1 MCISESRSGSLWLDP
16 RGKIKRSGWYWS
28 MQVHLINDFDVM
40 NVIRLLGYGDE
51 VISAHAGTH
60 QQEPRGFVR
69 LALEVYPLKRRNPRH
84 FFVPIKERTLPG
96 TVIMIQSSE
105 DWRLSFIVSGLP
117 YY

>member
-1 MCISESRSGSLWLDP
+1 
-16 RGKIKRSGWYWS
+16 

-40 NVIRLLGYGDE
+40 DVIRLLGYGDE
-51 VISAHAGTH
+51 AISAHAGTH

-96 TVIMIQSSE
+96 TVIYDTEQRAPASKLHYKWIAI
-105 DWRLSFIVSGLP
+105 LLLIFFKVL
-117 YY
+117 

>member
-1 MCISESRSGSLWLDP
+1 
-16 RGKIKRSGWYWS
+16 

-40 NVIRLLGYGDE
+40 DVIRLPGYGDE

-84 FFVPIKERTLPG
+84 LFVPIKEQHSQ
-96 TVIMIQSSE
+96 VQ
-105 DWRLSFIVSGLP
+105 
-117 YY
+117 